1 MTILLT
7 AEGTGSE
14 TGNGGEAPQ
23 SRARSLPA
31 VLTFFVL
38 TFAWSWGLGV
48 AATQTKA
55 WSEVLATD
63 LLMAATFGPSLA
75 GLAVVA
81 FFSRRQGFR
90 AWLGRCLNWRT
101 GWHWYALAFLVP
113 PGAMVCALV
122 VNTALGGATPVLPGA
137 DKLPLVIINFGLVL
151 LVGGPLGEEFG
162 WRGFALPALTA
173 RLGWRAASLIIGVV
187 WAAWHLPL
195 FFMAGTAQAQMPIA
209 LFMINITASS
219 VAFSWL
225 FARSGRSV
233 WPVIVGHTSLNFWAG
248 LLILPLGAGS
258 QAYALV
264 TALVVLI
271 ALALLVRGDGLKAKA
286 PC

>member
-1 MTILLT
+1 VPALLT
-7 AEGTGSE
+7 FLLLA
-14 TGNGGEAPQ
+14 
-23 SRARSLPA
+23 
-31 VLTFFVL
+31 FV
-38 TFAWSWGLGV
+38 WSWGLGV

-55 WSEVLATD
+55 WSEVLATA

-81 FFSRRQGFR
+81 LFSRRQGFR

-101 GWHWYALAFLVP
+101 GWRWYGLAFLVP
-113 PGAMVCALV
+113 PVAMVCALA
-122 VNTALGGATPVLPGA
+122 VNTALGGATPVLPGT

-162 WRGFALPALTA
+162 WRGYALPALTA

-187 WAAWHLPL
+187 WAVWHLPL

-219 VAFSWL
+219 VGFSWL

-286 PC
+286 QC

>member
-1 MTILLT
+1 
-7 AEGTGSE
+7 
-14 TGNGGEAPQ
+14 
-23 SRARSLPA
+23 
-31 VLTFFVL
+31 
-38 TFAWSWGLGV
+38 
-48 AATQTKA
+48 
-55 WSEVLATD
+55 
-63 LLMAATFGPSLA
+63 
-75 GLAVVA
+75 
-81 FFSRRQGFR
+81 
-90 AWLGRCLNWRT
+90 
-101 GWHWYALAFLVP
+101 
-113 PGAMVCALV
+113 MVCALV

-162 WRGFALPALTA
+162 WRGYALSALTA

-219 VAFSWL
+219 VGFSWL

-233 WPVIVGHTSLNFWAG
+233 WPVIVGHTSLNLWAG

-271 ALALLVRGDGLKAKA
+271 ALALLVRGDGLKARA
-286 PC
+286 PCSRPIGSKALSFCPRWSLTQLRCGSRPDRPSLCRGHLSNDHTVDRRRHGF